1 MTEVKKK
8 NYVSPSLEVYEVES
22 THLLVKSTEASR
34 EEALA
39 KKDVRINH
47 QKKIQAVSLTDGMFW

>member
-1 MTEVKKK
+1 M
-8 NYVSPSLEVYEVES
+8 EVYEVES